1 MMDST
6 GAIIAVLILIE
17 AVVLTAAGH
26 PRTKR
31 FFKFLPAVF
40 WIYFLPMLAAT
51 CGLLDSGHPVYGKIT
66 KTLLPAGLFL
76 LLLCVDVKA
85 VLRLG
90 PKALGMMLAGS
101 AGIMLG
107 TVTVFAVYRHIVG
120 AHMWPGFGA
129 LSASW
134 MGGSA
139 NMVAVK
145 EALGTPDEVFLP
157 MVIVDTII
165 PYFWMGLLVTA
176 AAWQPAIDRFNNAD
190 SAVLAEL
197 DRRLAQI
204 EKGDAGKFHPG
215 FALVIVAAALAG
227 GFLCKWIA
235 GILPE
240 IKGVISTYAW
250 TVILASVLGLV
261 CSFTR
266 INRLQQ
272 HGSERIGYW
281 ILYLVLT
288 SIGAKASLQ
297 DAGAAVTLLGA
308 GFLIVII
315 HAIVLLIAARLLRA
329 PIFLAAAAS
338 QANMGGVVSAPIV
351 AEVYH
356 PGLASVGLLMA
367 VFGGIMGTYFG
378 LITGQLCRW
387 LAGGG

>member
-1 MMDST
+1 MV
-6 GAIIAVLILIE
+6 GIIIVLVAIE
-17 AVVLTAAGH
+17 AAVLTAAGH

-31 FFKFLPAVF
+31 YFKFLPSVF

-51 CGLLDSGHPVYGKIT
+51 FGLIDPGHAIYGKIT
-66 KTLLPAGLFL
+66 KTLLPASLFL

-107 TVTVFAVYRHIVG
+107 TVAVFSVFKDILG
-120 AHMWPGFGA
+120 EHMWPGFGA

-157 MVIVDTII
+157 MVIVDTIV
-165 PYFWMGLLVTA
+165 PYFWMGILVSA
-176 AAWQPAIDRFNNAD
+176 AAWQPIADRFNKAD
-190 SAVLAEL
+190 TAVLAEL
-197 DRRLAQI
+197 DRRLAQVHSR
-204 EKGDAGKFHPG
+204 EDKNLNPAFVVG
-215 FALVIVAAALAG
+215 IVAAALAG
-227 GFLCKWIA
+227 GFLSKWT
-235 GILPE
+235 GGLLPE
-240 IKGVISTYAW
+240 IKGVVSAYAW
-250 TVILASVLGLV
+250 TVIVASLLGLA
-261 CSFTR
+261 CSFTKV
-266 INRLQQ
+266 NRLQE
-272 HGSERIGYW
+272 HGSEKIGYGM
-281 ILYLVLT
+281 LYFVLT

-297 DAGAAVTLLGA
+297 DAGAAVVLIGA
-308 GFLIVII
+308 GFLIVSI
-315 HAIVLLIAARLLRA
+315 HAVVLLIAARLMRA
-329 PIFLAAAAS
+329 PMFLAAAAS
-338 QANMGGVVSAPIV
+338 QANLGGVASAPIV

-387 LAGGG
+387 LAGG

>member
-1 MMDST
+1 MIDNT
-6 GAIIAVLILIE
+6 AAIVIILIVIEAAVLI
-17 AVVLTAAGH
+17 AAAH

-51 CGLLDSGHPVYGKIT
+51 FGLIDPGNPVYGKIT
-66 KTLLPAGLFL
+66 KTLLPASLFL

-90 PKALGMMLAGS
+90 PKALAMMLAGS

-107 TVTVFAVYRHIVG
+107 TVGVFAVFKNIVG
-120 AHMWPGFGA
+120 GHMWPGFGA

-157 MVIVDTII
+157 MVIVDTIV
-165 PYFWMGLLVTA
+165 PYFWMGILVTA
-176 AAWQPAIDRFNNAD
+176 AAWQPLVDRFNSAD
-190 SAVLAEL
+190 TAVLEEL
-197 DRRLAQI
+197 NRRLARA
-204 EKGDAGKFHPG
+204 EKETRRHLNPLMVLAIM
-215 FALVIVAAALAG
+215 IVAMVGGIAATLVAG
-227 GFLCKWIA
+227 L
-235 GILPE
+235 LPE
-240 IKGVISTYAW
+240 VKGVVSTYAW
-250 TVILASVLGLV
+250 TVIAASLLGLGM
-261 CSFTR
+261 SFTGAR
-266 INRLQQ
+266 VMEEY
-272 HGSERIGYW
+272 GSEKVGYW
-281 ILYLVLT
+281 MLYFVLT
-288 SIGAKASLQ
+288 SIGAKASLH
-297 DAGAAVTLLGA
+297 DAGAAVVLIGA

-329 PIFLAAAAS
+329 PMFLAAAAS
-338 QANMGGVVSAPIV
+338 QANLGGVASAPIV

-387 LAGGG
+387 IAGGG